1 MFDFEWR
8 IRRWQVWR
16 QSAIGVSNSRN
27 AIQRNIHSGTMPMQ
41 FISVPSM
48 KEPES
53 ASPIAMGWPE
63 DHQPLVGPPHIKAD
77 MNIEVES
84 QNSTSISFTSQQ
96 SKHSI
101 ISTTSQSRENVPL
114 PSVSRN
120 FLPCIICLTIVF
132 NSVCNTYLC
141 GHQEQL
147 VCTWYSLRA
156 EAVSLQSGDWIAWRT
171 CSWN

>member
-63 DHQPLVGPPHIKAD
+63 DHQPLIGRSSAYKSRH
-77 MNIEVES
+77 VES

-120 FLPCIICLTIVF
+120 ICLASYAWLLFSTAFATPI
-132 NSVCNTYLC
+132 SAATRSS
-141 GHQEQL
+141 
-147 VCTWYSLRA
+147 WYVLDTPFVLKRFPYKVVI
-156 EAVSLQSGDWIAWRT
+156 E
-171 CSWN
+171 